1 MTTIRSLPGYALSRS
16 TGRTQARSVLGY
28 VLLDTG
34 DKLTRPAGDTDY
46 RKPEQ
51 QLLIELVDRANP
63 GVFDMIDS
71 AQIAYETPVAIPNVR
86 GDQSDTTI
94 VAKAAPNAL
103 DVVGRQ
109 TLRYRRI
116 DLSKLFRNRI
126 VELTRY
132 SNTNS
137 LPYAEVQELLLKQHG
152 INIGTGT
159 FTARAL
165 IPDAPWSFTALAG
178 SLCYVGA
185 LQVVWRKGKREISDM
200 FSTATLDGRVWPEG
214 LIDFDDTYKPQG
226 EYIVYDTDF
235 TDTVGAQFNA
245 WANGGLTSNASGQ
258 IDILVAALQNVAP
271 HINWNSNDYSVD
283 NVGGLQ
289 KLLFNRYAL
298 PNAAVPE
305 ANSGLFNRVAVLTPT
320 SGDAWFHGRLLFH
333 YKV

>member
-1 MTTIRSLPGYALSRS
+1 MTTIRSLPGYVLSRS
-16 TGRTQARSVLGY
+16 TGRTQAQNVQGY
-28 VLLDTG
+28 ALLDTG

-51 QLLIELVDRANP
+51 QLLIELVDKANP
-63 GVFDMIDS
+63 GVFPAIDR
-71 AQIAYETPVAIPNVR
+71 AQIAYETPAAILYTR
-86 GDQSDTTI
+86 GDEANTTI

-116 DLSKLFRNRI
+116 DLSKLFRNRT

-165 IPDAPWSFTALAG
+165 SPDSPWTFTALAG
-178 SLCYVGA
+178 SLCYMGS
-185 LQVVWRKGKREISDM
+185 LEVVWRKGKREIADM
-200 FSTATLDGRVWPEG
+200 FTDGVLGGRVWPDG
-214 LIDFDDTYKPQG
+214 LIQFGDNYKPQG
-226 EYIVYDTDF
+226 EYIAYDTDF
-235 TDTVGAQFNA
+235 TDTMGAQFTSWGNGNLTTDSAGQVTLFANVLSNLFPQYPWNA
-245 WANGGLTSNASGQ
+245 LPASPDNKGGLSN
-258 IDILVAALQNVAP
+258 LV
-271 HINWNSNDYSVD
+271 
-283 NVGGLQ
+283 
-289 KLLFNRYAL
+289 FNRYAL

-305 ANSGLFNRVAVLTPT
+305 ANGALFNRVAVLTPQ
-320 SGDAWFHGRLLFH
+320 GDSWFYGRLLFH
-333 YKV
+333 YRA

>member
-1 MTTIRSLPGYALSRS
+1 MTTIRSLPAYALSRS
-16 TGRTQARSVLGY
+16 TGRVQARNAFGY
-28 VLLDTG
+28 ALIDTNGKLL
-34 DKLTRPAGDTDY
+34 RPAADTDY
-46 RKPEQ
+46 RKPET
-51 QLLIELVDRANP
+51 QLLRELVIRANP
-63 GVFDMIDS
+63 DAASTLDS
-71 AQIAYETPVAIPNVR
+71 GQVVYETPTAIQYVR
-86 GDQSDTTI
+86 GDESNTTI

-116 DLSKLFRNRI
+116 DLSKLFRYQTI
-126 VELTRY
+126 ELTRY
-132 SNTNS
+132 SNSNT
-137 LPYAEVQELLLKQHG
+137 LPWAEVQELLLKQHG
-152 INIGTGT
+152 INISTDT
-159 FTARAL
+159 FTAASL
-165 IPDAPWSFTALAG
+165 TANTVATFTAKAT
-178 SLCYVGA
+178 SLCYIGSI
-185 LQVVWRKGKREISDM
+185 QVVWRKGRREISEM
-200 FSTATLDGRVWPEG
+200 FTTATLDGRAWPEG

-235 TDTVGAQFNA
+235 TDTMAAQFNS
-245 WANGGLTSNASGQ
+245 WNNGTLTSNASGQ
-258 IDILVAALQNVAP
+258 IDVLVAALKYVAP

-320 SGDAWFHGRLLFH
+320 VADAWFHGRLLFH